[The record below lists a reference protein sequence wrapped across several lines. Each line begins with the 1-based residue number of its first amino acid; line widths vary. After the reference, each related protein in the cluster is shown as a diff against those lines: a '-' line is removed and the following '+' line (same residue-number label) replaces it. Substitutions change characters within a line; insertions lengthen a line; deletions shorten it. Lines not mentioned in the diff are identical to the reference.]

1 MPEYAKHINDR
12 VLVGRS
18 GLYPPG
24 DSLTC
29 PMPVPMTVGL
39 LNGFDNGPTMAEL
52 LRDGHER
59 HINGGSHAMGQSL
72 GDHRLQSAALRT
84 SRGSF
89 AAAPLARTV
98 RSEPT
103 STSAL
108 PAAGRPTIV

>member
-1 MPEYAKHINDR
+1 MLNVFD
-12 VLVGRS
+12 S
-18 GLYPPG
+18 GPA
-24 DSLTC
+24 
-29 PMPVPMTVGL
+29 
-39 LNGFDNGPTMAEL
+39 MAEL
-52 LRDGHER
+52 LRDGNER
-59 HINGGSHAMGQSL
+59 HFNGGSHVMGQSL

-108 PAAGRPTIV
+108 PAVGRTTIV